1 MNKIEQL
8 LNRCG
13 YSVDYILQNGELFGY
28 LEIMQKSGKF
38 TDEDIIL
45 YIDNCRDAIIA
56 AFRNY
61 STETALE
68 ILFDENFDISDSDS
82 LGYVQIKIS
91 DDKYM
96 NIWSIEYENGRLNE

>member
-1 MNKIEQL
+1 MNKLEQL
-8 LNRCG
+8 LHSCG

-45 YIDNCRDAIIA
+45 YIDNCRDAILG

-61 STETALE
+61 SVPTALE
-68 ILFDENFDISDSDS
+68 ILYDENFDISDSDS